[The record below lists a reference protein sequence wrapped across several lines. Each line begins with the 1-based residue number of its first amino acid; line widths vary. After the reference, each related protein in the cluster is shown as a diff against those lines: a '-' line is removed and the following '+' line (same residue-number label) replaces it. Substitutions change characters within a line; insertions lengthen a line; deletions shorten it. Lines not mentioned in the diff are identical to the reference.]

1 MVSLYEETALARQV
15 VRVRVRFVRTYE
27 VVFDDGEPVYVGA
40 VTRRSASRTWPKAG
54 QIVDTHRTA
63 RDARGT
69 GRHDSAAPVLKSAA
83 AQLACGAGV
92 IGSAP
97 SLVDQAHAPR
107 IVGRPAESSA
117 RAIQRLRRRIR
128 RLAAAPCLR

>member
-1 MVSLYEETALARQV
+1 MARQV
-15 VRVRVRFVRTYE
+15 VRVRVPVGRTYD

-40 VTRRSASRTWPKAG
+40 VIRRSASRTGPRAG

-63 RDARGT
+63 GDARGAA
-69 GRHDSAAPVLKSAA
+69 RHDSVAPVLKSAA

-92 IGSAP
+92 IGSAR

-107 IVGRPAESSA
+107 LVGRPAESSA
-117 RAIQRLRRRIR
+117 RSIQRLRRR
-128 RLAAAPCLR
+128 AGSTG

>member
-1 MVSLYEETALARQV
+1 MARQV
-15 VRVRVRFVRTYE
+15 VRVRVPVVKTYD

-40 VTRRSASRTWPKAG
+40 VIRRSASRTRPKAG
-54 QIVDTHRTA
+54 WIVDTHRTA
-63 RDARGT
+63 WDARGT
-69 GRHDSAAPVLKSAA
+69 GSRDSVAPVLKSAA

-117 RAIQRLRRRIR
+117 RAIHRLRRRAR
-128 RLAAAPCLR
+128 STS